1 MHTVM
6 YFKQRGCKG
15 LFSKLNDLIQAT
27 AAKFSVARLKSA
39 PGAHLLPKSN
49 SFATVAANN
58 KTIVYVV
65 TKAYSGLSKK
75 KKNLKNP
82 SAFLFILKSV
92 YL

>member
-27 AAKFSVARLKSA
+27 AAKFSVARLKSV
-39 PGAHLLPKSN
+39 PEAHLLPKSN

-58 KTIVYVV
+58 KTVV
-65 TKAYSGLSKK
+65 LCCY
-75 KKNLKNP
+75 
-82 SAFLFILKSV
+82 KS
-92 YL
+92 LLWSE